1 MFKCLTQSINTTID
15 RCLLDQMSSML
26 CYIYIDYTNK
36 FTDSE
41 DKEKGRLSL
50 LIRSKEQYVMV
61 YILIT
66 RTSLQFRG

>member
-1 MFKCLTQSINTTID
+1 M
-15 RCLLDQMSSML
+15 
-26 CYIYIDYTNK
+26 IDYTNT

-50 LIRSKEQYVMV
+50 FIGSKEQYVMV

-66 RTSLQFRG
+66 RTSLQIQRRKAGSGWILS